1 MEYTWQINQ
10 CDHKTADGFITV
22 AHWTCTGVDGEF
34 NSSVYNT
41 CSFEDGTPAIPYANV
56 TEQNVLDWIWAH
68 GVDKD
73 AVEQSIASRIEA
85 LKNPVS
91 ATGLPW
97 TVA

>member
-1 MEYTWQINQ
+1 MEITWKINQ

-22 AHWTCTGVDGEF
+22 AHWTCSGVDGEF
-34 NSSVYNT
+34 NSSVYST
-41 CSFEDGTPAIPYANV
+41 CSFEDGTPSIPYVNV

-68 GVDKD
+68 GVDKA
-73 AVEQSIASRIEA
+73 AVEQSIASRIAA
-85 LKNPVS
+85 LQNPVS